1 MCVSLLPGVVHASIP
16 CNGSFLDLIP
26 PDPFPRSIKGVRLRA
41 QFRFPTLDGFMFPTS
56 KSPTELCTNAIRHGA
71 RSTVTMILSFVAPLG
86 LLLAGIQLFDV
97 EVSRER
103 FFLLALVVVGG
114 VMAVQVMLESSK
126 RTADKLEDVLRSDR
140 RD

>member
-1 MCVSLLPGVVHASIP
+1 
-16 CNGSFLDLIP
+16 
-26 PDPFPRSIKGVRLRA
+26 
-41 QFRFPTLDGFMFPTS
+41 
-56 KSPTELCTNAIRHGA
+56 
-71 RSTVTMILSFVAPLG
+71 VTMILSFVAPLG